1 VVKVSAT
8 MFLFC
13 EETQKLGDAGG
24 SGIRI
29 GGDRTVGDFLQCAC
43 KPDLAGL
50 VSVLARSGSLE
61 ARLAG
66 TKKDVRR
73 AQRLRYRVFFEEGGA
88 IPNPTARRLR
98 RDVCHFDSV
107 CDHLLVVD
115 KALRASD
122 GSQRLVGVYRLLR
135 QEVAESNFGFYSSS
149 EFDVDSLIARHPST
163 RLLEV
168 GRVCVEPTHRRKH
181 VLELL
186 WRGIWAY
193 ASHHKID
200 ALIGC
205 ASLPGANAADHID
218 AICAL
223 AAGGDQ
229 SWRAS
234 PRPECAGM
242 LAPCVAPPIINAG
255 RLLRALPPI
264 VKGYWRLGATF
275 SAVPAIDRAFGVT
288 DLFVAVP
295 LRNVERRYLRHFA
308 RAA

>member
-1 VVKVSAT
+1 VA
-8 MFLFC
+8 
-13 EETQKLGDAGG
+13 LGFA
-24 SGIRI
+24 SG

>member
-1 VVKVSAT
+1 
-8 MFLFC
+8 
-13 EETQKLGDAGG
+13 
-24 SGIRI
+24 
-29 GGDRTVGDFLQCAC
+29 VGDFLQRVF

-50 VSVLARSGSLE
+50 DPVLAHSGSLE

-66 TKKDVRR
+66 TMEDVCRS
-73 AQRLRYRVFFEEGGA
+73 QRLRYQVFFEEGGA

-98 RDVCHFDSV
+98 RDVCHFDSA

-115 KALRASD
+115 KTLRGSD

-135 QEVAESNFGFYSSS
+135 QEVAESNFGFYSSG
-149 EFDVDSLIARHPST
+149 EFDVDSLIARHPSA
-163 RLLEV
+163 RFLEV
-168 GRVCVEPTHRRKH
+168 GRVCVAPTHRRKH
-181 VLELL
+181 VLEVL

-193 ASHHKID
+193 VSHHKID

-234 PRPECAGM
+234 PRPECAGT
-242 LAPCVAPPIINAG
+242 LGPRVAQPVINTG
-255 RLLRALPPI
+255 LLLRDLPPI

-275 SAVPAIDRAFGVT
+275 SPLPAIDRDFGVT

-295 LRNVERRYLRHFA
+295 LRNVDRRYLRHFA